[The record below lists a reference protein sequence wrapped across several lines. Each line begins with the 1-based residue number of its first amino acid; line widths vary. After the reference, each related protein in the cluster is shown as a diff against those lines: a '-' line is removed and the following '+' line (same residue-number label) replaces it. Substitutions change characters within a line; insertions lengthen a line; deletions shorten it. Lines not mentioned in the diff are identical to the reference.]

1 MKNLK
6 IYCVT
11 NKKLDF
17 VSKSNYFFGWVGKEP
32 APKDYLTC
40 NTQDNIFIKEK
51 FYSELTFHYWYWK
64 NHLKNEND
72 TDWIGFCQKRR
83 FWIKNEAK
91 AKKIN
96 TNNAN
101 NFLVDNIEELPKNV
115 ESIICEP
122 IKVNNVKK
130 MKMIKRGIKS
140 LIKNPSIFFDTS
152 KQSIKF
158 HFDMHHG
165 HKNLEKA
172 ISVMSEKD
180 QSEFLHYVE
189 NNISYN
195 PHIMVISKKRIL
207 NKWFSSLFEWLF
219 KCENIHGFDKLRGYD
234 TQRLYAFLG
243 ERYLSYWF
251 KKYTVY
257 KENHW
262 RLIE

>member
-17 VSKSNYFFGWVGKEP
+17 VSKSNYFFGWVGEEP
-32 APKDYLTC
+32 APKDYLSC
-40 NTQDNIFIKEK
+40 NIQDNIFIKEK

-64 NHLKNEND
+64 NILNSEND

-83 FWIKNEAK
+83 FWVKNEAK
-91 AKKIN
+91 EKNIN

-101 NFLVDNIEELPKNV
+101 DFLLDKVEELPKNV

-130 MKMIKRGIKS
+130 VKMIKRGMKS

-165 HKNLEKA
+165 YKNLEKA
-172 ISVMSEKD
+172 ISVMCEKD
-180 QSEFLHYVE
+180 RSDFLDYVE
-189 NNISYN
+189 NNVSYN
-195 PHIMVISKKRIL
+195 PHIMVISKKEIL

-219 KCENIHGFDKLRGYD
+219 KCENVHGFEKLKGYD

-243 ERYLSYWF
+243 ERYLSFWF
-251 KKYTVY
+251 KKYTIY

>member
-1 MKNLK
+1 MENLK

-17 VSKSNYFFGWVGKEP
+17 ISKSNYFFGWVGKET
-32 APKDYLTC
+32 APKNYLTC

-64 NHLKNEND
+64 NQLKNEND

-83 FWIKNEAK
+83 FWIKDEAK
-91 AKKIN
+91 EKNIN

-101 NFLVDNIEELPKNV
+101 DFLVDEVEELPKNV

-172 ISVMSEKD
+172 ISVMCEKD
-180 QSEFLHYVE
+180 RLEFLHYVK

-219 KCENIHGFDKLRGYD
+219 ECENIHGFDKLKGYD

-243 ERYLSYWF
+243 ERYLSFWF
-251 KKYTVY
+251 KKYTIY

>member
-17 VSKSNYFFGWVGKEP
+17 VSKSNYFFGWVGKDP

-40 NTQDNIFIKEK
+40 NTHDNIFFKEK

-64 NHLKNEND
+64 NQLNNEND

-83 FWIKNEAK
+83 FWIKNDAK
-91 AKKIN
+91 EKNIN

-101 NFLVDNIEELPKNV
+101 DFLVDKVEELPKNV

-122 IKVNNVKK
+122 IKINNVKK

-165 HKNLEKA
+165 YKNLEKA

-180 QSEFLHYVE
+180 QSEFLRYVE

-219 KCENIHGFDKLRGYD
+219 KCESIYGFDKLRGYD

>member
-17 VSKSNYFFGWVGKEP
+17 VSKSNYFFGWVGEEP

-64 NHLKNEND
+64 NQLKNEND

-91 AKKIN
+91 EKNIN

-101 NFLVDNIEELPKNV
+101 EFLVDKVEELPKNV

-122 IKVNNVKK
+122 IRVNNVKK

-140 LIKNPSIFFDTS
+140 LIRNPSIFFDTS
-152 KQSIKF
+152 RQSIKF

-165 HKNLEKA
+165 YKNLEKA
-172 ISVMSEKD
+172 ISIMSEKD
-180 QSEFLHYVE
+180 RSEFLHYVE

-195 PHIMVISKKRIL
+195 PHIMVISKKIFSLSFTFLVSGITYLMKKSLDPQRIVVSK
-207 NKWFSSLFEWLF
+207 NF
-219 KCENIHGFDKLRGYD
+219 
-234 TQRLYAFLG
+234 RLSF
-243 ERYLSYWF
+243 RYPF
-251 KKYTVY
+251 TV
-257 KENHW
+257 KISFFIDLKILEKFN
-262 RLIE
+262 R

>member
-11 NKKLDF
+11 NKKIDF
-17 VSKSNYFFGWVGKEP
+17 VSKSNYFFGWVGKEL

-64 NHLKNEND
+64 NQLKNEND

-83 FWIKNEAK
+83 FWIKDEAK
-91 AKKIN
+91 EKNIN

-101 NFLVDNIEELPKNV
+101 DFLVDEVEELPKNV

-130 MKMIKRGIKS
+130 IKMIKRGIKS
-140 LIKNPSIFFDTS
+140 LIKDPSIFFDTS
-152 KQSIKF
+152 KQSVKF

-165 HKNLEKA
+165 YKNLERA
-172 ISVMSEKD
+172 ISVMKEKD
-180 QSEFLHYVE
+180 RSEFLHYVE
-189 NNISYN
+189 NNVCYN

-219 KCENIHGFDKLRGYD
+219 ECENVHGFDKLKGYD

>member
-1 MKNLK
+1 MNNLD

-11 NKKLDF
+11 DKKLSF
-17 VSKSNYFFGWVGKEP
+17 LEKTSLKLVGVGQENFSNR
-32 APKDYLTC
+32 YLKC
-40 NTQDNIFIKEK
+40 DNKDNIYYKEK
-51 FYSELTFHYWYWK
+51 YYSELTFHYWYWK
-64 NHLKNEND
+64 NQLKNEND

-91 AKKIN
+91 EKNIN

-101 NFLVDNIEELPKNV
+101 EFLVDKVEELPKNV

-122 IKVNNVKK
+122 IRVNNVKK

-140 LIKNPSIFFDTS
+140 LIRNPSIFFDTS
-152 KQSIKF
+152 RQSIKF

-165 HKNLEKA
+165 YKNLEKA
-172 ISVMSEKD
+172 ISIMSEKD
-180 QSEFLHYVE
+180 RSEFLHYVE

-195 PHIMVISKKRIL
+195 PHIMVISKKKIL
-207 NKWFSSLFEWLF
+207 NEWFSSLFEWLF
-219 KCENIHGFDKLRGYD
+219 KCENIHGFDKLKGYD

>member
-11 NKKLDF
+11 NKKIDF

-64 NHLKNEND
+64 NQLKNEND

-83 FWIKNEAK
+83 FWIKDEAK
-91 AKKIN
+91 EKNIN

-101 NFLVDNIEELPKNV
+101 DFLVDEVEELPKNV

-130 MKMIKRGIKS
+130 IKMIKRGIKS
-140 LIKNPSIFFDTS
+140 LIEDPSIFFDTS
-152 KQSIKF
+152 KQSVKF

-165 HKNLEKA
+165 YKNLERA
-172 ISVMSEKD
+172 ISVMKEKD
-180 QSEFLHYVE
+180 RSEFLHYVE
-189 NNISYN
+189 NNVCYN

-219 KCENIHGFDKLRGYD
+219 ECENVHGFDKLKGYD

>member
-32 APKDYLTC
+32 APKNYLTC

-64 NHLKNEND
+64 NQLKNEND
-72 TDWIGFCQKRR
+72 NDWIGFCQKRR
-83 FWIKNEAK
+83 FWIKDEAK
-91 AKKIN
+91 KKNIN

-101 NFLVDNIEELPKNV
+101 DFLVDEVEELPKNV

-130 MKMIKRGIKS
+130 IKMIKRGIKS
-140 LIKNPSIFFDTS
+140 LIKDPSIFFDTS
-152 KQSIKF
+152 KQSVKF

-165 HKNLEKA
+165 YKNLEKA
-172 ISVMSEKD
+172 ITVMCEKD
-180 QSEFLHYVE
+180 RLEFLNYVE

-195 PHIMVISKKRIL
+195 PHIMVISKKKIL

-219 KCENIHGFDKLRGYD
+219 ECENVHGFDKLKGYD

-243 ERYLSYWF
+243 ERYLSFWF
-251 KKYTVY
+251 KKYTIY

>member
-40 NTQDNIFIKEK
+40 NTQDNIFSKEK

-64 NHLKNEND
+64 NQLNYEND

-91 AKKIN
+91 EKNIN

-101 NFLVDNIEELPKNV
+101 DFLVDKVDEAPKNV

-130 MKMIKRGIKS
+130 IKMIKRGIKS
-140 LIKNPSIFFDTS
+140 LIKDPSIFFDTS
-152 KQSIKF
+152 KQNIKF

-165 HKNLEKA
+165 YKNLEKA
-172 ISVMSEKD
+172 ISVMNEKD

-207 NKWFSSLFEWLF
+207 TRWFSSLFEWLF
-219 KCENIHGFDKLRGYD
+219 RCENIYGFDKLRGYD

>member
-11 NKKLDF
+11 NKKIDF
-17 VSKSNYFFGWVGKEP
+17 VSKSNYFFGWVGKEA

-64 NHLKNEND
+64 NQLKNEND

-83 FWIKNEAK
+83 FWIKDEAK
-91 AKKIN
+91 EKNIN

-101 NFLVDNIEELPKNV
+101 DFLVDEVEELPKNV

-130 MKMIKRGIKS
+130 IKMIKRGIKS
-140 LIKNPSIFFDTS
+140 LIKDPSIFFDTS
-152 KQSIKF
+152 KQSVKF

-165 HKNLEKA
+165 YKNLERA
-172 ISVMSEKD
+172 ISVMKEKD
-180 QSEFLHYVE
+180 RSEFLHYVE
-189 NNISYN
+189 NNVCYN

-219 KCENIHGFDKLRGYD
+219 ECENVHGFDKLKGYD

>member
-17 VSKSNYFFGWVGKEP
+17 VSKSNYFFGWVGEDP

-64 NHLKNEND
+64 NKLKNEND
-72 TDWIGFCQKRR
+72 SDWIGFCQKRR

-91 AKKIN
+91 EKNIN

-101 NFLVDNIEELPKNV
+101 DFLIDKAEELPKNV
-115 ESIICEP
+115 ESIICNP

-130 MKMIKRGIKS
+130 MKMIKRGMKS
-140 LIKNPSIFFDTS
+140 LIKDPSIFFDTS
-152 KQSIKF
+152 KQSLKF

-165 HKNLEKA
+165 YRNLEKA
-172 ISVMSEKD
+172 ISVMNDKD
-180 QSEFLHYVE
+180 RLGFLDYVE
-189 NNISYN
+189 NNVSYN
-195 PHIMVISKKRIL
+195 PHIMVISKKKIL

-219 KCENIHGFDKLRGYD
+219 KCENVHGFDKLKGYD
-234 TQRLYAFLG
+234 TQRLYAYLG
-243 ERYLSYWF
+243 ERYLSFWF
-251 KKYTVY
+251 KKYTIF

>member
-1 MKNLK
+1 MENLK

-32 APKDYLTC
+32 APKNYLTC

-64 NHLKNEND
+64 NQLENEND
-72 TDWIGFCQKRR
+72 NDWIGFCQKRR

-122 IKVNNVKK
+122 IKVNNVK
-130 MKMIKRGIKS
+130 IRTG
-140 LIKNPSIFFDTS
+140 L
-152 KQSIKF
+152 F
-158 HFDMHHG
+158 H
-165 HKNLEKA
+165 
-172 ISVMSEKD
+172 S
-180 QSEFLHYVE
+180 
-189 NNISYN
+189 
-195 PHIMVISKKRIL
+195 
-207 NKWFSSLFEWLF
+207 
-219 KCENIHGFDKLRGYD
+219 
-234 TQRLYAFLG
+234 
-243 ERYLSYWF
+243 
-251 KKYTVY
+251 
-257 KENHW
+257 
-262 RLIE
+262 

>member
-11 NKKLDF
+11 NKKIDF

-64 NHLKNEND
+64 NQLKNEND

-83 FWIKNEAK
+83 FWIKDEAK
-91 AKKIN
+91 EKNIN

-101 NFLVDNIEELPKNV
+101 DFLVDEVEELPKNV

-130 MKMIKRGIKS
+130 IKMIKRGIKS
-140 LIKNPSIFFDTS
+140 LIKDPSIFFDTS
-152 KQSIKF
+152 KQSVKF

-165 HKNLEKA
+165 YKNLERA
-172 ISVMSEKD
+172 ISVMKEKD
-180 QSEFLHYVE
+180 RSEFLHYVE
-189 NNISYN
+189 NNVCYN

-219 KCENIHGFDKLRGYD
+219 ECENVHGFDKLKGYD

>member
-17 VSKSNYFFGWVGKEP
+17 VSKSNYFFGWVGEGP

-64 NHLKNEND
+64 NQLKNEND

-83 FWIKNEAK
+83 FWIKDEAK
-91 AKKIN
+91 EKNIN
-96 TNNAN
+96 TSNAN
-101 NFLVDNIEELPKNV
+101 DFLVDGVEELPKNV

-130 MKMIKRGIKS
+130 IKMIKRGIKS
-140 LIKNPSIFFDTS
+140 LIKDPSIFFDTS
-152 KQSIKF
+152 KQSVKF

-165 HKNLEKA
+165 YKNLEKA
-172 ISVMSEKD
+172 ITVMCEKD
-180 QSEFLHYVE
+180 RLEFLHYVE

-219 KCENIHGFDKLRGYD
+219 ECENVHGFDKLKGYD

-243 ERYLSYWF
+243 ERYLSFWF
-251 KKYTVY
+251 KKYTIY

>member
-1 MKNLK
+1 MESSNLK

-11 NKKLDF
+11 NKK
-17 VSKSNYFFGWVGKEP
+17 VSFINKPGYKLAWVGQEKKPE
-32 APKDYLTC
+32 KYVSC
-40 NTQDNIFIKEK
+40 NNGDNIYHKEK

-64 NHLKNEND
+64 NLLKKEND
-72 TDWIGFCQKRR
+72 NNWIGFCQKRR

-91 AKKIN
+91 EKNIN

-101 NFLVDNIEELPKNV
+101 DFLIDKAEELPKNV

-165 HKNLEKA
+165 YKNLERA
-172 ISVMSEKD
+172 ISVMKEKD
-180 QSEFLHYVE
+180 RSEFLHYVE

-195 PHIMVISKKRIL
+195 PHIMVISKKE
-207 NKWFSSLFEWLF
+207 F
-219 KCENIHGFDKLRGYD
+219 
-234 TQRLYAFLG
+234 
-243 ERYLSYWF
+243 
-251 KKYTVY
+251 
-257 KENHW
+257 
-262 RLIE
+262 

>member
-17 VSKSNYFFGWVGKEP
+17 VSKSNYFFGWVGEDP

-64 NHLKNEND
+64 NKLKNEND
-72 TDWIGFCQKRR
+72 SDWIGFCQKRR

-91 AKKIN
+91 EKNIN

-101 NFLVDNIEELPKNV
+101 DFLIDKAEELPKNV
-115 ESIICEP
+115 ESIICNP

-130 MKMIKRGIKS
+130 MKMIKRGMKS
-140 LIKNPSIFFDTS
+140 LIKDPSIFFDTS
-152 KQSIKF
+152 KQSLKF

-165 HKNLEKA
+165 YRNLEKA
-172 ISVMSEKD
+172 ISVMNDKD
-180 QSEFLHYVE
+180 RLGFLDYVE
-189 NNISYN
+189 NNISFN
-195 PHIMVISKKRIL
+195 PHIMVISKK
-207 NKWFSSLFEWLF
+207 KS
-219 KCENIHGFDKLRGYD
+219 
-234 TQRLYAFLG
+234 
-243 ERYLSYWF
+243 
-251 KKYTVY
+251 
-257 KENHW
+257 
-262 RLIE
+262 

>member
-11 NKKLDF
+11 NKKINF

-64 NHLKNEND
+64 NQLKNEND

-83 FWIKNEAK
+83 FWIKDEAK
-91 AKKIN
+91 EKNIN
-96 TNNAN
+96 TSNAN
-101 NFLVDNIEELPKNV
+101 DFLVDGVEELPKNV
-115 ESIICEP
+115 ESIICEA

-130 MKMIKRGIKS
+130 IKMIKRGIKS
-140 LIKNPSIFFDTS
+140 LIKDPSIFFDTS
-152 KQSIKF
+152 KQSVKF

-165 HKNLEKA
+165 YKNLERA
-172 ISVMSEKD
+172 ISVMKEKD
-180 QSEFLHYVE
+180 RSEFLHYVE
-189 NNISYN
+189 NNVCYN

-219 KCENIHGFDKLRGYD
+219 ECENVHGFDKLKGYD

-243 ERYLSYWF
+243 ERYLSFWF
-251 KKYTVY
+251 KKYTIY

>member
-1 MKNLK
+1 M
-6 IYCVT
+6 
-11 NKKLDF
+11 
-17 VSKSNYFFGWVGKEP
+17 
-32 APKDYLTC
+32 
-40 NTQDNIFIKEK
+40 DN
-51 FYSELTFHYWYWK
+51 
-64 NHLKNEND
+64 
-72 TDWIGFCQKRR
+72 
-83 FWIKNEAK
+83 
-91 AKKIN
+91 
-96 TNNAN
+96 
-101 NFLVDNIEELPKNV
+101 VEELPKNV

-130 MKMIKRGIKS
+130 IKMIKRGIKS

-172 ISVMSEKD
+172 ISVMSKKD
-180 QSEFLHYVE
+180 RLEFLHYVE

-219 KCENIHGFDKLRGYD
+219 ECENVHGFDKLKGYD

-243 ERYLSYWF
+243 ERYLSFWF
-251 KKYTVY
+251 KKYTIY

>member
-17 VSKSNYFFGWVGKEP
+17 VSKSNYFFGWVGEDP

-64 NHLKNEND
+64 NKLKNEND
-72 TDWIGFCQKRR
+72 SDWIGFCQKRR

-91 AKKIN
+91 EKNIN

-101 NFLVDNIEELPKNV
+101 DFLIDKAEELPKNV
-115 ESIICEP
+115 ESIICNP

-130 MKMIKRGIKS
+130 MKMIKRGMKS
-140 LIKNPSIFFDTS
+140 LIKDPSIFFDTS
-152 KQSIKF
+152 KQSLKF

-165 HKNLEKA
+165 YRNLEKA
-172 ISVMSEKD
+172 ISVMNDKD
-180 QSEFLHYVE
+180 RLGFLDYVE
-189 NNISYN
+189 NNVSYN
-195 PHIMVISKKRIL
+195 PHIMVISKMEIL

-219 KCENIHGFDKLRGYD
+219 KCENVHGFDKLKGYD
-234 TQRLYAFLG
+234 TQRLYAYLG
-243 ERYLSYWF
+243 ERYLSFWF
-251 KKYTVY
+251 KKYTIF

>member
-17 VSKSNYFFGWVGKEP
+17 VSKSNYFFGWVGEEP

-64 NHLKNEND
+64 NQLKNENE

-83 FWIKNEAK
+83 FWIKDEAK
-91 AKKIN
+91 KENIN

-101 NFLVDNIEELPKNV
+101 DFLVDNVEELPKNV

-130 MKMIKRGIKS
+130 IKMIKRGIKS

-172 ISVMSEKD
+172 ISVMSKKD
-180 QSEFLHYVE
+180 RLEFLHYVE
-189 NNISYN
+189 NKISYN

-219 KCENIHGFDKLRGYD
+219 ECENLHGFDKLKGYD

-243 ERYLSYWF
+243 ERYLSFWF
-251 KKYTVY
+251 KKYTTY

>member
-1 MKNLK
+1 MENLK

-17 VSKSNYFFGWVGKEP
+17 VSKSNYFFGWVGEEP

-40 NTQDNIFIKEK
+40 NTQDNIFIKER

-64 NHLKNEND
+64 NQLKKEND

-83 FWIKNEAK
+83 FWIKDEAK
-91 AKKIN
+91 EKNIN

-101 NFLVDNIEELPKNV
+101 DFLVDKVEELPKNI
-115 ESIICEP
+115 ESIICKP

-130 MKMIKRGIKS
+130 IKMIKRGIKS

-165 HKNLEKA
+165 YKNLEKA
-172 ISVMSEKD
+172 ISVMYEKD
-180 QSEFLHYVE
+180 RLEFLHYVE

-219 KCENIHGFDKLRGYD
+219 ECENVHGFDKLKGYD

-243 ERYLSYWF
+243 ERYLSFWF
-251 KKYTVY
+251 KKYTIF

>member
-1 MKNLK
+1 MEKLK

-11 NKKLDF
+11 NEKFDYLEKLNLNL
-17 VSKSNYFFGWVGKEP
+17 VGVGK
-32 APKDYLTC
+32 KKFNKNYLLC
-40 NTQDNIFIKEK
+40 RKGINIQNKEK
-51 FYSELTFHYWYWK
+51 NYSELTFHYWYWK
-64 NHLKNEND
+64 NQLKNEND

-91 AKKIN
+91 EKNIN

-101 NFLVDNIEELPKNV
+101 EFLVDKVEELPKNV

-122 IKVNNVKK
+122 IRVNNVKK

-140 LIKNPSIFFDTS
+140 LIRNPSIFFDTS
-152 KQSIKF
+152 RQSIKF

-165 HKNLEKA
+165 YKNLEKA
-172 ISVMSEKD
+172 ISIMSEKD
-180 QSEFLHYVE
+180 RSEFLHYVE

-195 PHIMVISKKRIL
+195 PHIMVISKKKIL
-207 NKWFSSLFEWLF
+207 NEWFSSLFEWLF
-219 KCENIHGFDKLRGYD
+219 KCENIHGFDKLKGYD